1 MSQMPGYMRRMAIT
15 RSMFAVNG
23 NDASM
28 GAENGVELL
37 YHPRWK
43 THLLYVSEQG
53 QGSVVLLLY
62 HPRWKTYLLYVSEQG
77 QGSVV
82 VLLYHPRWMTHLL
95 YVSEQGKG
103 SVELLGWASPFS
115 LFACTAVVLLGWA
128 SPFSMFALYIDCNI
142 HASVLLLYHP
152 RWK

>member
-53 QGSVVLLLY
+53 QGC
-62 HPRWKTYLLYVSEQG
+62 
-77 QGSVV
+77 VV

-115 LFACTAVVLLGWA
+115 
-128 SPFSMFALYIDCNI
+128 MFALYIDCNI